1 MATTWRRLARCL
13 VLVAACAAVPGACT
27 GGSAR
32 ELRVRRV
39 YVVAPAGTS
48 PAAMYFT
55 VENDGVWADTLIS
68 VSTPAAASAELHAT
82 VAPATVAPATG
93 MMTMASVSLVNV
105 PAHSV
110 TAFAPG
116 GRHVMLTSPHV
127 GLKRGDTVTVT
138 FVFMRRGEL
147 RARAAVISYAD
158 VDTATAAPPA
168 PSNP

>member
-1 MATTWRRLARCL
+1 
-13 VLVAACAAVPGACT
+13 
-27 GGSAR
+27 
-32 ELRVRRV
+32 
-39 YVVAPAGTS
+39 
-48 PAAMYFT
+48 MYFT

-68 VSTPAAASAELHAT
+68 VSTPAAASAELH
-82 VAPATVAPATG
+82 ATVAPATG

>member
-32 ELRVRRV
+32 GLRVRRV

>member
-1 MATTWRRLARCL
+1 MATTWRPL
-13 VLVAACAAVPGACT
+13 VRGLMRMAACAVVAGACS
-27 GGSAR
+27 GGSAK

-55 VENDGVWADTLIS
+55 VDNDGVWADTLIS
-68 VSTPAAASAELHAT
+68 ISTPAAAGAELHET
-82 VAPATVAPATG
+82 VAQASG
-93 MMTMASVSLVNV
+93 MLTMAPLSLVNV
-105 PAHSV
+105 PAHAV

-116 GRHVMLTSPHV
+116 GRHAMLTSPHA

-158 VDTATAAPPA
+158 VDTATAARPA
-168 PSNP
+168 PSEP

>member
-1 MATTWRRLARCL
+1 
-13 VLVAACAAVPGACT
+13 
-27 GGSAR
+27 
-32 ELRVRRV
+32 
-39 YVVAPAGTS
+39 
-48 PAAMYFT
+48 
-55 VENDGVWADTLIS
+55 
-68 VSTPAAASAELHAT
+68 
-82 VAPATVAPATG
+82 